1 MLVPI
6 FTLKLGH
13 KIHARTAAVG
23 KFDGVHPC
31 LTGATTA
38 GKVGTIFYQKLESTG
53 IKLRIMI
60 MQQLITNK
68 MRANFAFWKDLVY
81 FNR

>member
-13 KIHARTAAVG
+13 KIHPRTAAVG

-38 GKVGTIFYQKLESTG
+38 GKVRTIF
-53 IKLRIMI
+53 
-60 MQQLITNK
+60 
-68 MRANFAFWKDLVY
+68 AFHLKIHALNY
-81 FNR
+81 IYIQI